1 MVCEKNLIMTIVV
14 LRLQGLNTEAGSE
27 DIRRFFHGLHI
38 PEGGVH
44 IIGGAMGEAFIIFN
58 TEREGQLA
66 MRYSGRLLRGS
77 SISLHISSL
86 AELKR
91 IMESRL
97 RKPKSTVETK
107 IVPSSPPDTNAALLL
122 SLMAAIHGP
131 HSDNKVNRQSPA
143 HQTLEDINQNVP
155 KIHNH
160 STTDNQTNTDAQHS
174 LTYDLASKEQKSR
187 GENLNICKPGYL
199 RLYGFPD
206 SVAKQ
211 EIYQFLRGLPVLEVI
226 TKVRLELGWCC
237 MAKLASFA
245 DAEEGLKYSHRKFKE
260 FNVEVRFAHEKMWTE
275 AVEQSK
281 NCMQNI
287 KPHTLSEQKEANADR
302 NATRGF
308 LTKRNAEEQPSP
320 GSPKKFCRNFPSPQT
335 EQSVIVNNLSRNI
348 TKTEIKKIFGCQ
360 EIPNHRIKHLLNKWG
375 ERTSTAFITFEHAE
389 DYASALNMNG
399 TTVGLKNIEVSSI
412 TKEEMLAIVSR
423 NRCVWRPPPYGKKHL
438 TMTCIYARNFPADIR
453 KQEVRDFFMHFNI
466 SENAIILLV
475 DSQGNGV
482 GEAIVQFG
490 CEEVARQ
497 AQSLHGKHFMGAKIL
512 LTCITRQQMEKILG
526 TS

>member
-1 MVCEKNLIMTIVV
+1 MTIVV

-86 AELKR
+86 PELKR

-107 IVPSSPPDTNAALLL
+107 IVPSSPSDTNAALLL

-131 HSDNKVNRQSPA
+131 HSDNKVNLQSPA
-143 HQTLEDINQNVP
+143 HQTPEDINQNVP

-160 STTDNQTNTDAQHS
+160 STTGIPQQTNTDAQHS

-187 GENLNICKPGYL
+187 GENLNTCKPGYL

-206 SVAKQ
+206 SVAEQ

-245 DAEEGLKYSHRKFKE
+245 DAEEGLKYSQRKFKE

-275 AVEQSK
+275 AVGQSN
-281 NCMQNI
+281 NCLQNI
-287 KPHTLSEQKEANADR
+287 KPHTFSEQKEVNTDR
-302 NATRGF
+302 NAIRGF
-308 LTKRNAEEQPSP
+308 LAKRNAEEQPSP
-320 GSPKKFCRNFPSPQT
+320 GSPKKFCRNFPSPQP
-335 EQSVIVNNLSRNI
+335 EQSVIVNNLSKNI
-348 TKTEIKKIFGCQ
+348 TKTEIKEIFGCQ
-360 EIPNHRIKHLLNKWG
+360 AIPNHRIKHLLNKWG

-412 TKEEMLAIVSR
+412 TKEEMFAIVSR
-423 NRCVWRPPPYGKKHL
+423 NRCIWRPPPYGKTHL
-438 TMTCIYARNFPADIR
+438 MSCIYARNFSADIR
-453 KQEVRDFFMHFNI
+453 KQQVRNFFIRFNI
-466 SENAIILLV
+466 CENAIILLV

-490 CEEVARQ
+490 NAEVARQ
-497 AQSLHGKHFMGAKIL
+497 AQSLHGKYFMGAKIL

-526 TS
+526 TR

>member
-1 MVCEKNLIMTIVV
+1 MTIVV

-44 IIGGAMGEAFIIFN
+44 IIGGEMGEAFIIFN
-58 TEREGQLA
+58 TEREGQIA
-66 MRYSGRLLRGS
+66 MRYSGKQLRGS

-91 IMESRL
+91 KMELRL

-131 HSDNKVNRQSPA
+131 HSDNIVNRQSQT
-143 HQTLEDINQNVP
+143 HQTPEDIDQNVP

-160 STTDNQTNTDAQHS
+160 SSTDNQINTDAQHS
-174 LTYDLASKEQKSR
+174 LTFDLASKEQKSK
-187 GENLNICKPGYL
+187 GENLNTCKPGYL
-199 RLYGFPD
+199 RLYGFPE

-211 EIYQFLRGLPVLEVI
+211 EIYHFLRGLSVLEVI
-226 TKVRLELGWCC
+226 TKVRLQLGWCC
-237 MAKLASFA
+237 LAKLASFA

-260 FNVEVRFAHEKMWTE
+260 FNVEVRLAHEKMWTD

-287 KPHTLSEQKEANADR
+287 KPHTFSEQKEVNTDR
-302 NATRGF
+302 NAIRGF
-308 LTKRNAEEQPSP
+308 LTKRSAEEQPSP
-320 GSPKKFCRNFPSPQT
+320 GSPKKFCRNFTSPQT
-335 EQSVIVNNLSRNI
+335 EHSVIVNNLSRNI
-348 TKTEIKKIFGCQ
+348 TKTEIKEIFGCRA
-360 EIPNHRIKHLLNKWG
+360 IPNHRIKHLLNKWG
-375 ERTSTAFITFEHAE
+375 ERTSTAFITFEHEE
-389 DYASALNMNG
+389 DYASALKMNG
-399 TTVGLKNIEVSSI
+399 TAVGLKTIEVSSI
-412 TKEEMLAIVSR
+412 TKDEIFAILSR
-423 NRCVWRPPPYGKKHL
+423 NRCTKAWRPPPYGKTHL
-438 TMTCIYARNFPADIR
+438 AMSCIYARNFPADIR
-453 KQEVRDFFMHFNI
+453 KQEVRDFFMRFNI
-466 SENAIILLV
+466 CENSVILLV

-490 CEEVARQ
+490 CEEIARQ

-526 TS
+526 TC